1 MVKRMSAVVAALA
14 VAAVLAAC
22 APLFQS
28 DDVLTTTPMGPLV
41 RLTWGSAT
49 GDPGRTVAWYRIDVD
64 GAPAALVSGSWNSC
78 VLTGLS
84 PSTTYTISITATDDQ
99 GAWSGNYGGDLA
111 ASGRLSVGYTTPA
124 AGWAG
129 PSRSCVS
136 TTDTDGDGLPNAV
149 ETNSGT
155 YVSAAATGT
164 NPNLADTDGDRL
176 NDGVETAT
184 GQYVST
190 GNTGTNPNLADTDG
204 DALRDGDEVLGTT
217 AGLNLP
223 ALGTKPVHKDLLFE
237 FDWFAD
243 NLDSGTC
250 GAHNHRPTQAVI
262 DRMTAAYA
270 AGPVT
275 NPDGVN
281 GVNVISDFGQGGG
294 FGGGNLIADADGVLS
309 SGVNSG
315 EYVGIKTANFAAN
328 RNGYFHYVL
337 MVHRYN
343 TNSGSSGQAEINGD
357 DLIVSLQCS
366 YANTVAVGNTIMHEA
381 GHNLGLRHGG
391 NVDVP
396 NYKPNYDSIM
406 NYRYQ
411 FPGVDR
417 NCVLGGDGVLDYSTG
432 SMASLNEASLRETDG
447 ICNGVDID
455 WDGNGSIDASPV
467 WVDLTSDG
475 GFTTISDWNDWSHI
489 TFAGVG
495 DGDGAPF
502 AEPEVVTEQPTPA
515 NLPSGG

>member
-84 PSTTYTISITATDDQ
+84 PSTTYTISVTATDDQ

-136 TTDTDGDGLPNAV
+136 TTD
-149 ETNSGT
+149 
-155 YVSAAATGT
+155 
-164 NPNLADTDGDRL
+164 

-190 GNTGTNPNLADTDG
+190 SNTGTNPNLADTDG

-223 ALGTKPVHKDLLFE
+223 ALGTTPVHKDLLFE

-328 RNGYFHYVL
+328 RNGSFHYVL
-337 MVHRYN
+337 LVHRYN
-343 TNSGSSGQAEINGD
+343 TNSTSSGQAEINGD

-366 YANTVAVGNTIMHEA
+366 YAGTVAVGNTIMHEA

-396 NYKPNYDSIM
+396 NYKPNYNSIM

-417 NCVLGGDGVLDYSTG
+417 NCSLGGDGVLDYSTG

-447 ICNGVDID
+447 ICSGVDID
-455 WDGNGSIDASPV
+455 WNLNGSIDASPV
-467 WVDLTSDG
+467 SVDLTSDG

-502 AEPEVVTEQPTPA
+502 AQPDVVTEQPTPE